1 MNDALSLLLLF
12 LIILAVFL
20 SVCIL
25 RIPPKRFPHE
35 RKSHRFHERRSYGI
49 QSITENGEEVKS
61 LAEKTLADYLRSIN
75 VSYYYECSGDRRIRN
90 PDFYLPDFDVY
101 IEYWG
106 LLNADDDYTRRKY
119 ARHMK
124 RKMAIYHR
132 YNKRLISI
140 YPENMPNLD
149 WIFRAKFR
157 KVTGFEIPVYNDV
170 EMIGGRGGI

>member
-1 MNDALSLLLLF
+1 MNDGLNLLLLF
-12 LIILAVFL
+12 LILLAMFLVVTILT
-20 SVCIL
+20 
-25 RIPPKRFPHE
+25 IPTKRYPHK
-35 RKSHRFHERRSYGI
+35 RRYHEHMSYGI

-75 VSYYYECSGDRRIRN
+75 VTYFYERSGDRRIRN
-90 PDFYLPDFDVY
+90 PDFYLPEFDVY

-119 ARHMK
+119 TRHMK

-140 YPENMPNLD
+140 YPENMPDLD

-157 KVTGFEIPVYNDV
+157 KVTGFEIPIHNNV
-170 EMIGGRGGI
+170 EMIGGRSGI